1 MSYFVIKA
9 YFFKKRDSICN
20 NEGCSILLIWSDE
33 YCTTQTGTKE
43 RQKKKKREYVQG
55 SQDEITKTETHRE
68 ADHAEQKEIWF
79 LYSIWNRDGTGVA
92 SVRAFCLILL
102 TTTVLREA
110 T

>member
-1 MSYFVIKA
+1 MRAAPFCLSGVMNTVPHKLGP
-9 YFFKKRDSICN
+9 KK
-20 NEGCSILLIWSDE
+20 G
-33 YCTTQTGTKE
+33 
-43 RQKKKKREYVQG
+43 KKKKREYVQG